1 MPSRSPA
8 VLQRR
13 FIALALLT
21 VGFAAPAHA
30 QSNKQIISG
39 AFYEDRA
46 FFDSFNPS
54 FAVTFAQTPTNQ
66 FLNITNVSCSI
77 IVGSSQIVSAL
88 FLEAGTT
95 SGANDL
101 GRPYSILGNVTP
113 QTSGSSKFYSIVT
126 NQIYFKFGP
135 GRFPSIEID
144 TQSTGQVSMSANC
157 VIVGNLTDN

>member
-101 GRPYSILGNVTP
+101 GRPYSILE
-113 QTSGSSKFYSIVT
+113 TSPHKHPAVPNSIPSSRIRSTSSSGPAGSLQSRSIHNRLV
-126 NQIYFKFGP
+126 
-135 GRFPSIEID
+135 RFP
-144 TQSTGQVSMSANC
+144 
-157 VIVGNLTDN
+157 